1 MNILKKA
8 LSFLLLLSLLLSVLA
23 IPAAAAAPDSP
34 TDATES
40 HEEDPAYLNAQSK
53 TMGFGTSGDSVE
65 PMNAVP
71 LYLQTDY
78 PNVPYSGG
86 TVATSGCTI
95 AAISMVASYFTGT
108 EILPGDLAKRFN
120 QYDASNLQR
129 MEAAS
134 IVLDLPFETSTNWP
148 DVMDALEKGKVVI
161 ILLGKASPFTGT
173 QHTVV
178 LAGLTKDGRILVND
192 PNGPN
197 HAKPEL
203 KDGFAKGFA
212 PEFVQK
218 GFGGAWIYDRY
229 EPAPKGQSRYPY
241 LELTDEDKKLM
252 ASIIWLEARGEPFE
266 GQQAIAE
273 IMLNR
278 LLSDGFPDNM
288 KGIVLAEGQF
298 RTTKFLDDAK
308 PGELQYKAID
318 RALSGPNIVPMD
330 VFYFARFAT
339 NQNIWGT
346 IGRHIFCY
354 DWDK

>member
-1 MNILKKA
+1 MQILKKA
-8 LSFLLLLSLLLSVLA
+8 LSFLLLFCLLLGLTA
-23 IPAAAAAPDSP
+23 MPAAAAETLPPETEPD
-34 TDATES
+34 

-53 TMGFGTSGDSVE
+53 TMGFDAEGDTVAT
-65 PMNAVP
+65 MDAVP

-86 TVATSGCTI
+86 SVATSGCTI
-95 AAISMVASYFTGT
+95 TAIAMVASYFTGT

-134 IVLDLPFETSTNWP
+134 IVLDLPYETADNWP
-148 DVMDALEKGKVVI
+148 DVMSALEQGKVVI
-161 ILLGKASPFTGT
+161 VLLGKASPFTGS

-178 LAGLTKDGRILVND
+178 LAGLTQDGKILVND

-197 HAKPEL
+197 HARPEL
-203 KDGFAKGFA
+203 KDGFAHGFA
-212 PEFVQK
+212 PEFVQQ
-218 GFGGAWIYDRY
+218 GFGGGWIYDRY

-241 LELTDEDKKLM
+241 LELTDEEKKLM

-278 LLSDGFPDNM
+278 LLDDGFPDSM

-308 PGELQYKAID
+308 PGELQYKAIE
-318 RALSGPNIVPMD
+318 RAISGPNVVPMD
-330 VFYFARFAT
+330 VLFFARYAT
-339 NQNIWGT
+339 SKNTWGT
-346 IGRHIFCY
+346 IGHHIFCY
-354 DWDK
+354 K